1 MNTDAS
7 AAPQGATAGPH
18 DGTHD
23 GALNGAESLVA
34 TLAASGVGVCFANPG
49 TSEMHFVA
57 ALDRIPGVRCVLAL
71 FEGVATGA
79 ADGYYRMAGKPAATL
94 LHLGPGLGN
103 GLANL
108 HNARKARSGIVNIVG
123 DHALGHARFE
133 SPLKS
138 DAEGVAR
145 TVSHWVRSSARAA
158 DVGSDGAA
166 AVAATRDGAVGRIAT
181 LLLPADT
188 AWGAGGRVAVAVAD
202 PAALSTAP
210 TPTQG
215 AASNDA
221 VLAAA
226 RLLTRLGPQ
235 SMLLLGAGGAAD
247 EQAQHLAAAIAAR
260 TGCRLMTEFYNAR
273 MPAGLGRPHIDRLAY
288 AVDAAVAQLAQT
300 EAIVLAGA
308 VDPVAFFAYPGKPS
322 QLKRPGASL
331 LTLAEPQQDVPALLQ
346 ALADELGVA
355 RAAIG
360 RAGALAASGSAVPP
374 AAAALPS
381 ALPTGALTP
390 EAIAWVVAAT
400 LPEQAVVVDEAISSG
415 RGFAPAM
422 TGAAPHDWLQV
433 MGGAIGFG
441 LPGAVGA
448 AIGAPGRPVLV
459 LEGDGSAMYT
469 VQALWT
475 MARESLQIGVL
486 IFANRAYRILQGELL
501 GVGARI
507 QGDKAA
513 AMLSLASPA
522 IDWVSLARGQGV
534 PGVRVDTAE
543 ALAKALRDGWASRG
557 PWLVEAVF

>member
-1 MNTDAS
+1 
-7 AAPQGATAGPH
+7 
-18 DGTHD
+18 
-23 GALNGAESLVA
+23 
-34 TLAASGVGVCFANPG
+34 
-49 TSEMHFVA
+49 
-57 ALDRIPGVRCVLAL
+57 
-71 FEGVATGA
+71 
-79 ADGYYRMAGKPAATL
+79 
-94 LHLGPGLGN
+94 
-103 GLANL
+103 
-108 HNARKARSGIVNIVG
+108 
-123 DHALGHARFE
+123 
-133 SPLKS
+133 
-138 DAEGVAR
+138 
-145 TVSHWVRSSARAA
+145 VSHWVRSSARAA

-166 AVAATRDGAVGRIAT
+166 AVAATRDGTVGRIAT

-188 AWGAGGRVAVAVAD
+188 AWGAGGRVAVASAAEALA
-202 PAALSTAP
+202 PAQPSQA
-210 TPTQG
+210 
-215 AASNDA
+215 AASQDA

-235 SMLLLGAGGAAD
+235 ALLLLGAAGAAD
-247 EQAQHLAAAIAAR
+247 AQAQQLAAAIAAK
-260 TGCRLMTEFYNAR
+260 TGCRLMAEFYNAR
-273 MPAGLGRPHIDRLAY
+273 MPAGLGRPPIARLAY

-308 VDPVAFFAYPGKPS
+308 VDPIAFFAYPGKPS
-322 QLKRPGASL
+322 QLKPSGASL

-346 ALADELGVA
+346 ALADELGVTRSGA
-355 RAAIG
+355 GQAAVPAAS
-360 RAGALAASGSAVPP
+360 RAG
-374 AAAALPS
+374 
-381 ALPTGALTP
+381 LPTGALTP

-400 LPEQAVVVDEAISSG
+400 LPEQAVVVDEAVSSG

-422 TGAAPHDWLQV
+422 AGAAPHDWLQV

-475 MARESLQIGVL
+475 MARESLPIGVL
-486 IFANRAYRILQGELL
+486 IFANRAYRILQGELQ

-507 QGDKAA
+507 QGNKAA

-534 PGVRVDTAE
+534 PGMRVDTAE

>member
-1 MNTDAS
+1 MTPDAS
-7 AAPQGATAGPH
+7 ADPQGSLASAGA
-18 DGTHD
+18 HD

-34 TLAASGVGVCFANPG
+34 TLAASGVGLCFANPG

-57 ALDRIPGVRCVLAL
+57 ALDRVPGVRCVLAL

-123 DHALGHARFE
+123 DHARGHARFE

-138 DAEGVAR
+138 DAEGIAR
-145 TVSHWVRSSARAA
+145 TVSHWVRSSAQAA

-188 AWGAGGRVAVAVAD
+188 AWGAGGRVAVAG
-202 PAALSTAP
+202 PAAQLTAQVPTPATAP
-210 TPTQG
+210 D
-215 AASNDA
+215 DA
-221 VLAAA
+221 VVAAA

-235 SMLLLGAGGAAD
+235 SMLLLGAGGAAS
-247 EQAQHLAAAIAAR
+247 EQAQQLAAAIAAQ
-260 TGCRLMTEFYNAR
+260 TGCRLMAEFYNAR
-273 MPAGLGRPHIDRLAY
+273 MPAGLGRPRIERLAY
-288 AVDAAVAQLAQT
+288 AVDAAAAQLAQT

-308 VDPVAFFAYPGKPS
+308 VEPIAFFAYPGKPS

-331 LTLAEPQQDVPALLQ
+331 LTLAEAQQDVPALLQ
-346 ALADELGVA
+346 ALADELGVG
-355 RAAIG
+355 RQAAG
-360 RAGALAASGSAVPP
+360 RTAALAASGTALHPAAVPP
-374 AAAALPS
+374 S
-381 ALPTGALTP
+381 ALRTGALTP
-390 EAIAWVVAAT
+390 EAIAWVVSAT
-400 LPEQAVVVDEAISSG
+400 LPEHAVVVDEAVSSG

-422 TGAAPHDWLQV
+422 AGAAPHDWLQV

-448 AIGAPGRPVLV
+448 ALGAPGRPVLV

-475 MARESLQIGVL
+475 MARESLPIGVL

>member
-1 MNTDAS
+1 MTPDAS
-7 AAPQGATAGPH
+7 ADPQGSLASAGA
-18 DGTHD
+18 HD

-34 TLAASGVGVCFANPG
+34 TLAASGVGLCFANPG

-57 ALDRIPGVRCVLAL
+57 ALDRVPGVRCVLAL

-123 DHALGHARFE
+123 DHARGHARFE

-138 DAEGVAR
+138 DAEGIAR
-145 TVSHWVRSSARAA
+145 TVSHWVRSSAQAA

-188 AWGAGGRVAVAVAD
+188 AWGAGGRVAVAG
-202 PAALSTAP
+202 PAARLTAQVPTPATAP
-210 TPTQG
+210 D
-215 AASNDA
+215 DA
-221 VLAAA
+221 VVAAA

-235 SMLLLGAGGAAD
+235 SMLLLGAGGAAS
-247 EQAQHLAAAIAAR
+247 EQAQQLAAAIAAQ
-260 TGCRLMTEFYNAR
+260 TGCRLMAEFYNAR
-273 MPAGLGRPHIDRLAY
+273 MPAGLGRPRIERLAY
-288 AVDAAVAQLAQT
+288 AVDAAAAQLAQT

-308 VDPVAFFAYPGKPS
+308 VDPIAFFAYPGKPS

-346 ALADELGVA
+346 ALADELGVG
-355 RAAIG
+355 RQAAG
-360 RAGALAASGSAVPP
+360 RTAALAASGTALRPAAVPP
-374 AAAALPS
+374 S
-381 ALPTGALTP
+381 ALRTGALTP
-390 EAIAWVVAAT
+390 ETIAWVVSAT
-400 LPEQAVVVDEAISSG
+400 LPEHAVVVDEAVSSG

-422 TGAAPHDWLQV
+422 AGAAPHDWLQV

-448 AIGAPGRPVLV
+448 ALGAPGRPVLV

-475 MARESLQIGVL
+475 MARESLPIGVL

>member
-1 MNTDAS
+1 MTPDAS
-7 AAPQGATAGPH
+7 ADPQGSLASAGA
-18 DGTHD
+18 HD

-34 TLAASGVGVCFANPG
+34 TLAASGVGLCFANPG

-123 DHALGHARFE
+123 DHARGHARFE

-138 DAEGVAR
+138 DAEGIAR
-145 TVSHWVRSSARAA
+145 TVSHWVRSSAQAA

-188 AWGAGGRVAVAVAD
+188 AWGAGGRVAVAG
-202 PAALSTAP
+202 PAAQLTAQVPTPATAP
-210 TPTQG
+210 D
-215 AASNDA
+215 DA
-221 VLAAA
+221 VVAAA

-235 SMLLLGAGGAAD
+235 SMLLLGAGGAAS
-247 EQAQHLAAAIAAR
+247 EQAQQLAAAIAAQ
-260 TGCRLMTEFYNAR
+260 TGCRLMAEFYNAR
-273 MPAGLGRPHIDRLAY
+273 MPAGLGRPRIERLAY
-288 AVDAAVAQLAQT
+288 AVDAAAAQLAQT

-308 VDPVAFFAYPGKPS
+308 VDPIAFFAYPGKPS

-346 ALADELGVA
+346 ALADELGVG
-355 RAAIG
+355 RQAAG
-360 RAGALAASGSAVPP
+360 RTAALAASGTALRPAAVPP
-374 AAAALPS
+374 S
-381 ALPTGALTP
+381 ALRTGALTP
-390 EAIAWVVAAT
+390 EAIAWVVSAT
-400 LPEQAVVVDEAISSG
+400 LPEHAVVVDEAVSSG

-422 TGAAPHDWLQV
+422 AGAAPHDWLQV

-448 AIGAPGRPVLV
+448 ALGAPGRPVLV

-475 MARESLQIGVL
+475 MARESLPIGVL

>member
-1 MNTDAS
+1 MTPDAS
-7 AAPQGATAGPH
+7 ADPQGSLASAGV
-18 DGTHD
+18 HD

-34 TLAASGVGVCFANPG
+34 TMAASGVGLCFANPG

-57 ALDRIPGVRCVLAL
+57 ALDRVPGVRCVLAL

-123 DHALGHARFE
+123 DHARGHARFE

-138 DAEGVAR
+138 DAEGIAR
-145 TVSHWVRSSARAA
+145 TVSHWVRSSAQAA

-188 AWGAGGRVAVAVAD
+188 AWGAGGRVAVAG
-202 PAALSTAP
+202 PAAQLTAQVPTPATAP
-210 TPTQG
+210 D
-215 AASNDA
+215 DA
-221 VLAAA
+221 VVAAA

-235 SMLLLGAGGAAD
+235 SMLLLGAGGAAS
-247 EQAQHLAAAIAAR
+247 EQAQQLAAAIAAQ
-260 TGCRLMTEFYNAR
+260 TGCRLMAEFYNAR
-273 MPAGLGRPHIDRLAY
+273 MPAGLGRPRIERLAY
-288 AVDAAVAQLAQT
+288 AVDAAAAQLAQT

-308 VDPVAFFAYPGKPS
+308 VEPIAFFAYPGKPS

-346 ALADELGVA
+346 ALADELGVG
-355 RAAIG
+355 RQAAG
-360 RAGALAASGSAVPP
+360 RTAALAASGTALHPAAVPP
-374 AAAALPS
+374 S
-381 ALPTGALTP
+381 ALRTGALTP
-390 EAIAWVVAAT
+390 EAIAWVVSAT
-400 LPEQAVVVDEAISSG
+400 LPEHAVVVDEAVSSG

-422 TGAAPHDWLQV
+422 AGAAPHDWLQV

-448 AIGAPGRPVLV
+448 ALGAPGRPVLV

-475 MARESLQIGVL
+475 MARESLPIGVL